1 MPQDEQRRLGNAP
14 LEATISPQADE
25 KCRRSFLRSLES
37 RRHVAVSTETGKTY
51 IALGIG
57 LAAGGFYAKALVHE
71 LPETCDEMRFLRL
84 QWQVAGYKLLIID
97 ELGYVPLSQI
107 GAELPFENIE
117 TTLRARFGIF
127 RPSDRSGGRILE

>member
-1 MPQDEQRRLGNAP
+1 M
-14 LEATISPQADE
+14 
-25 KCRRSFLRSLES
+25 ES
-37 RRHVAVSTETGKTY
+37 RGHVAVSAETGKTY

-57 LAAGGFYAKALVHE
+57 LAAGGFYAVALVHE

-107 GAELPFENIE
+107 GAELLFENIE

>member
-1 MPQDEQRRLGNAP
+1 MEY
-14 LEATISPQADE
+14 
-25 KCRRSFLRSLES
+25 
-37 RRHVAVSTETGKTY
+37 RRHVAVSTETGTTH

-57 LAAGGFYAKALVHE
+57 LAAGGFYAVALVHE
-71 LPETCDEMRFLRL
+71 LPEAGDEMRFLRL

-107 GAELPFENIE
+107 GAELLFENIE

-127 RPSDRSGGRILE
+127 RPTRSIRWSILE